1 MLNPVGAATS
11 GERGHTVSA
20 RSRAILSAFSRLGY
34 DPMLGKIDRN
44 RRWKSHRKGWGL
56 TGAKA
61 SMGGLGS
68 FSEDHPLNL

>member
-34 DPMLGKIDRN
+34 DPILGKIDRGPKVEKPPQLVGLDRGESVYEWARRRTYLIN
-44 RRWKSHRKGWGL
+44 RL
-56 TGAKA
+56 
-61 SMGGLGS
+61 
-68 FSEDHPLNL
+68 